1 MSPHLYL
8 FLLQRSTPGSCASN
22 SSCVVMASWSPNHFH
37 RGHKRVVLSSS
48 SPWLFHLVCLP
59 SSVLRRDHWKAMGE
73 YRGSCA
79 AAASA
84 RTHWCWGL
92 ECESDTFADAPW
104 SLPIPHPGRLSAKA
118 GLIAHRSRVFS
129 TDPPVAVASLL

>member
-8 FLLQRSTPGSCASN
+8 FLLRRSAPDSCASN

-37 RGHKRVVLSSS
+37 RGHKRVVPSSS
-48 SPWLFHLVCLP
+48 SPWLFHLVRLP
-59 SSVLRRDHWKAMGE
+59 SSVLRRDHRKAVG
-73 YRGSCA
+73 GSCA

-92 ECESDTFADAPW
+92 ECESDTFADAPL

-118 GLIAHRSRVFS
+118 GLIAHQSRVFS